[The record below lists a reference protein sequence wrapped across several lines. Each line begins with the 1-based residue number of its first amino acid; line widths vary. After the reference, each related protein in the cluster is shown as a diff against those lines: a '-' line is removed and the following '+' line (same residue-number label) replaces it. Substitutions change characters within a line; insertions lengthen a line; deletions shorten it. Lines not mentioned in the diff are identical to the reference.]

1 MSIPHEPRTP
11 DPAARPGG
19 GRAVWPYLLIG
30 AGVLLLLANLGWF
43 SLGALWSLVSLWP
56 VALIAA
62 GVDVL
67 TSGRYRTAVV
77 VIALIVA
84 VAWWSADLRGVGF
97 GGGAAERIAVAH
109 TLDGARAAEVV
120 LRLGV
125 GEVTI
130 DTGAARG
137 DLVSGS
143 ILAGRGETIVQR
155 PTRSGDTARIE
166 ISSQHS
172 GPASIT
178 GTDPRRWALSLT
190 REVPVDLRVQSGV
203 GRTTLDLRD
212 ARLTE
217 LTFGGGV
224 GETLVTLPASGGYR
238 GEFDLGVG
246 AATVRLPQSVEAR
259 ITMRTGLGR
268 AHVEGTFDRAGD
280 VYTTPGYD
288 AAAPGARVDLR
299 VQGGVGAVTIQR
311 VR

>member
-1 MSIPHEPRTP
+1 MSIPHEPRP
-11 DPAARPGG
+11 PQPAARPDA
-19 GRAVWPYLLIG
+19 GRAIWPYLLIG

-43 SLGALWSLVSLWP
+43 SLGSLWSLVSLWP

-84 VAWWSADLRGVGF
+84 VAWWAADLRGVGF
-97 GGGAAERIAVAH
+97 SAGAERIEVAH
-109 TLDGARAAEVV
+109 ALGGARAAEVV

-130 DTGAARG
+130 DTDAARG
-137 DLVSGS
+137 DLLSGS

-155 PTRSGDTARIE
+155 PSRAGDTARLE
-166 ISSQHS
+166 ISSQQS
-172 GPASIT
+172 GPASFS
-178 GTDPRRWALSLT
+178 GADPRRWTLSLT
-190 REVPVDLRVQSGV
+190 PEVPVDLRVNSGV

-217 LTFGGGV
+217 FTFGGGV
-224 GETLVTLPASGGYR
+224 GETLVTLPAAGGYR

-246 AATVRLPQSVEAR
+246 ATTVRLPQSVEAR
-259 ITMRTGLGR
+259 ISMRTGLGR
-268 AHVEGTFDRAGD
+268 ARVEGTFDRAGD
-280 VYTTPGYD
+280 VYTTPGYE
-288 AAAPGARVDLR
+288 AAAPDARVDLR
-299 VQGGVGAVTIQR
+299 VQGGVGAVTVER

>member
-1 MSIPHEPRTP
+1 MSIPRDPRTP
-11 DPAARPGG
+11 DPTSRPGA
-19 GRAVWPYLLIG
+19 GRAAWPYLLIG
-30 AGVLLLLANLGWF
+30 AGVLLLLSNLGWF
-43 SLGALWSLVSLWP
+43 SFGTLWSMVNLWP

-67 TSGRYRTAVV
+67 TSGRYRTVVIVVAAVV
-77 VIALIVA
+77 AL
-84 VAWWSADLRGVGF
+84 AWWSADLRGVGF
-97 GGGAAERIAVAH
+97 GAGAERVAVAH
-109 TLDGARAAEVV
+109 PLDGASQAEVS

-137 DLVSGS
+137 DLLSGT

-155 PTRSGDTARIE
+155 PSRSGDTARVE
-166 ISSQHS
+166 IASQQS

-178 GTDPRRWALSLT
+178 GADPRRWALSLT
-190 REVPVDLRVQSGV
+190 REVPIDLEVRSGV

-212 ARLTE
+212 ATLTE
-217 LTFGGGV
+217 FEFGGGV

-246 AATVRLPQSVEAR
+246 ATTVRVPQSVEAR
-259 ITMRTGLGR
+259 ITVRTGLGR
-268 AHVEGTFDRAGD
+268 ASVEGSFDRAGD
-280 VYTTPGYD
+280 VYTTPGYA

-299 VQGGVGAVTIQR
+299 VQGGVGAVTVQR

>member
-1 MSIPHEPRTP
+1 MSIPHEPRSP
-11 DPAARPGG
+11 DPAARTG
-19 GRAVWPYLLIG
+19 GRREVWPYLLIG
-30 AGVLLLLANLGWF
+30 AGVLLLLSNLGWF
-43 SLGALWSLVSLWP
+43 SLGMLWSLVSLWP
-56 VALIAA
+56 VALIAV

-84 VAWWSADLRGVGF
+84 AAWWSADLRGVGF
-97 GGGAAERIAVAH
+97 GAGAERVAVAH

-130 DTGAARG
+130 DAGAARG
-137 DLVSGS
+137 ELVSGT

-155 PTRSGDTARIE
+155 PSRSGDTARIE
-166 ISSQHS
+166 ITSQQS

-178 GTDPRRWALSLT
+178 GADPRRWTLSLT
-190 REVPVDLRVQSGV
+190 REVPIALRVQSGV

-212 ARLTE
+212 GSLSALV
-217 LTFGGGV
+217 FGAGV
-224 GETLVTLPASGGYR
+224 GETIVTLPASGGYG

-246 AATVRLPQSVEAR
+246 ATTIRLPEAVEAR
-259 ITMRTGLGR
+259 ITVRTGLGR
-268 AHVEGTFDRAGD
+268 ANVAGTFSRAGD